1 MMRWLLG
8 SSCGLCNQLNLVWGC
23 ADQRAGGPRMTAV
36 GDAETVMQG
45 ASGSAEQE
53 QERERLE
60 RALAIAQ
67 RSGNRFMQENIE
79 RELEA
84 LRQQR
89 PSPLIEQYLDQD
101 GEIRPDL

>member
-1 MMRWLLG
+1 
-8 SSCGLCNQLNLVWGC
+8 
-23 ADQRAGGPRMTAV
+23 MTCV
-36 GDAETVMQG
+36 RHVETVMQD
-45 ASGSAEQE
+45 SSWSAE

-84 LRQQR
+84 LSQQR

>member
-1 MMRWLLG
+1 
-8 SSCGLCNQLNLVWGC
+8 
-23 ADQRAGGPRMTAV
+23 MTGV
-36 GDAETVMQG
+36 RDVETVMQD
-45 ASGSAEQE
+45 SSWSAE

-79 RELEA
+79 RELES
-84 LRQQR
+84 LSQQR

>member
-1 MMRWLLG
+1 
-8 SSCGLCNQLNLVWGC
+8 
-23 ADQRAGGPRMTAV
+23 MTGV
-36 GDAETVMQG
+36 RDVETVMQD
-45 ASGSAEQE
+45 SSWSAE

-84 LRQQR
+84 LSQQR

>member
-1 MMRWLLG
+1 
-8 SSCGLCNQLNLVWGC
+8 
-23 ADQRAGGPRMTAV
+23 MTGV
-36 GDAETVMQG
+36 RDVETVMQEL
-45 ASGSAEQE
+45 SWSAE

-67 RSGNRFMQENIE
+67 RSGNRFMQDNIE

-84 LRQQR
+84 LSQQR

-101 GEIRPDL
+101 GQIRPDL

>member
-1 MMRWLLG
+1 
-8 SSCGLCNQLNLVWGC
+8 
-23 ADQRAGGPRMTAV
+23 MTGV
-36 GDAETVMQG
+36 RDVETVMQD
-45 ASGSAEQE
+45 SSWSAE

-67 RSGNRFMQENIE
+67 RSGNRFMQDNIE

-84 LRQQR
+84 LSQQR

>member
-1 MMRWLLG
+1 
-8 SSCGLCNQLNLVWGC
+8 
-23 ADQRAGGPRMTAV
+23 MTQ
-36 GDAETVMQG
+36 DP
-45 ASGSAEQE
+45 SWSAQQE
-53 QERERLE
+53 QERLE

-84 LRQQR
+84 LARQE

-101 GEIRPDL
+101 GQIRPDL

>member
-1 MMRWLLG
+1 M
-8 SSCGLCNQLNLVWGC
+8 V
-23 ADQRAGGPRMTAV
+23 TV
-36 GDAETVMQG
+36 GDLESVEQELG
-45 ASGSAEQE
+45 WSAE

-84 LRQQR
+84 LSKQL

-101 GEIRPDL
+101 GQIRPDL

>member
-8 SSCGLCNQLNLVWGC
+8 SSCGLCNQLNLVWAC
-23 ADQRAGGPRMTAV
+23 ADQKARGVRMTGVRDV
-36 GDAETVMQG
+36 GTVMQD
-45 ASGSAEQE
+45 SSWSAE

-84 LRQQR
+84 LSQQR

>member
-1 MMRWLLG
+1 
-8 SSCGLCNQLNLVWGC
+8 
-23 ADQRAGGPRMTAV
+23 MTGV
-36 GDAETVMQG
+36 RDVETVMQEL
-45 ASGSAEQE
+45 SWSAE

-67 RSGNRFMQENIE
+67 RSGNRFMQDNIE

-84 LRQQR
+84 LSQQR

>member
-1 MMRWLLG
+1 
-8 SSCGLCNQLNLVWGC
+8 
-23 ADQRAGGPRMTAV
+23 MTCV
-36 GDAETVMQG
+36 RDVETVMQDL
-45 ASGSAEQE
+45 SWSAE

-84 LRQQR
+84 LSQQR

>member
-1 MMRWLLG
+1 
-8 SSCGLCNQLNLVWGC
+8 
-23 ADQRAGGPRMTAV
+23 MTGVRDV
-36 GDAETVMQG
+36 GTVMQDL
-45 ASGSAEQE
+45 SWSAE

-84 LRQQR
+84 LSQQR